1 MNAEEDRADSRQGA
15 VDDGA
20 DRQPAAVPAGAHAAA
35 SGAEGSVGATRRAG
49 PRESASAPSAHTP
62 GAEGGI
68 DGAGRLEH
76 DRLAGLTDAQ
86 RVQEDIPWGVRIA
99 AAWAWRVL
107 LILAFTGVLLWLLS
121 YVSLLIIPLLV
132 AALLS
137 TLLRPVHDF
146 LRRLRFPRILAA
158 ITTILLL
165 IAFVLGLLFQV
176 GQQIIT
182 GFAEMADQ
190 VRTGVME
197 LVAMAE
203 EVGRDLGVS
212 ISAEEFD
219 QWIAEVTQWV
229 QDNSESI
236 LGGAMSIGSTAGNL
250 VVGLILALFTLI
262 FFLSDGR
269 RIWDFSVHFVP
280 RKFRPAIHGAG
291 RRGWTSLG
299 TYVRVQ
305 VFVAAV
311 DAVGIG
317 IGAALLGVPLAMPVA
332 VLVFLG
338 SFIPIIGAVVTGAI
352 AVLLALVANG
362 LVNALLMLGV
372 VLLVQQIE
380 SNVLQPIVMGKAVK
394 LHPLAVVLAV
404 TAGTTLL
411 GIVGALFA
419 VPVLAF
425 VNRSVRYIVKEEW
438 RRDDEAIAMEQEQQE
453 EELRRQVARREIEVQ
468 EQETT
473 AGIKRRF
480 LETMPGLDPD
490 KPGFVRRGG
499 RLGKIGAADSQDTAA
514 DTSGDTTEDT
524 SQDTAKDSSKDAS
537 KDED

>member
-1 MNAEEDRADSRQGA
+1 MERMNAEQDRAGGREGA
-15 VDDGA
+15 VEDGHG
-20 DRQPAAVPAGAHAAA
+20 RQQPVAVPAGAHAAA
-35 SGAEGSVGATRRAG
+35 SPADGASEQQ
-49 PRESASAPSAHTP
+49 SAPSARTP
-62 GAEGGI
+62 GAED
-68 DGAGRLEH
+68 DGATDIRFEH
-76 DRLAGLTDAQ
+76 ERLAGLTDAE
-86 RVQEDIPWGVRIA
+86 RIQEDIPWGVRIA
-99 AAWAWRVL
+99 AAWSWRVL

-132 AALLS
+132 AALLA

-146 LRRLRFPRILAA
+146 LRKLRFPRILAA

-176 GQQIIT
+176 GQEIVA

-197 LVAMAE
+197 LVAAAE
-203 EVGRDLGVS
+203 GIGRDLGIS

-219 QWIAEVTQWV
+219 QWVAEVTQWV

-250 VVGLILALFTLI
+250 AVGLILALFTLI

-269 RIWDFSVHFVP
+269 RIWDFSVNFVP

-317 IGAALLGVPLAMPVA
+317 IGAALLGVPLALPVA

-425 VNRSVRYIVKEEW
+425 INRSVRYIVKEEW
-438 RRDDEAIAMEQEQQE
+438 RHDDEAVAMEREQQE
-453 EELRRQVARREIEVQ
+453 EELRRVAARREIEAQ
-468 EQETT
+468 EQETQ

-490 KPGFVRRGG
+490 KPAFPRRGA
-499 RLGKIGAADSQDTAA
+499 RPVKNGA
-514 DTSGDTTEDT
+514 GTT
-524 SQDTAKDSSKDAS
+524 

>member
-1 MNAEEDRADSRQGA
+1 MERMNAEEARG
-15 VDDGA
+15 DG
-20 DRQPAAVPAGAHAAA
+20 RKPPAAVPVGAHAAVAGDAA
-35 SGAEGSVGATRRAG
+35 SESGVSGSGVSGSGGTTAASSRAG
-49 PRESASAPSAHTP
+49 TDPVTS
-62 GAEGGI
+62 GK
-68 DGAGRLEH
+68 LEH
-76 DRLAGLTDAQ
+76 ERLAGLSDAE
-86 RVQEDIPWGVRIA
+86 RIQEDIPWGVRIA
-99 AAWAWRVL
+99 AAWSWRVL

-132 AALLS
+132 AALLA
-137 TLLRPVHDF
+137 TLLRPVHNF
-146 LRRLRFPRILAA
+146 FRKLRFPRILAA

-190 VRTGVME
+190 VRVGVME

-203 EVGRDLGVS
+203 EVGRDLGIT
-212 ISAEEFD
+212 ISAEDFN
-219 QWIAEVTQWV
+219 QWMAEATQWV

-250 VVGLILALFTLI
+250 MVGLILALFTLI

-269 RIWDFSVHFVP
+269 RIWDFSVNFVP

-291 RRGWTSLG
+291 RRGWTALG

-317 IGAALLGVPLAMPVA
+317 IGAALLGVPFALPVA

-425 VNRSVRYIVKEEW
+425 INRSVRYIVREEW
-438 RRDDEAIAMEQEQQE
+438 RRDDEAVAMEREQQE
-453 EELRRQVARREIEVQ
+453 EALRRDAERREIEAQ
-468 EQETT
+468 EQETL

-490 KPGFVRRGG
+490 KPAFARRGG
-499 RLGKIGAADSQDTAA
+499 RAGKQDDAAGEEAESSAA
-514 DTSGDTTEDT
+514 GSAEHDAEASRGDRASE
-524 SQDTAKDSSKDAS
+524 KD
-537 KDED
+537 

>member
-1 MNAEEDRADSRQGA
+1 MNAEEARG
-15 VDDGA
+15 DG
-20 DRQPAAVPAGAHAAA
+20 RTQPAAVPVGAHVAVAGDAA
-35 SGAEGSVGATRRAG
+35 SESGVSESGVSGSGGTTAVSSRAG
-49 PRESASAPSAHTP
+49 TDPVTS
-62 GAEGGI
+62 GK
-68 DGAGRLEH
+68 LEH
-76 DRLAGLTDAQ
+76 ERLAGLSDAE
-86 RVQEDIPWGVRIA
+86 RIQEDIPWGVRIA
-99 AAWAWRVL
+99 AAWSWRVL

-132 AALLS
+132 AALLA
-137 TLLRPVHDF
+137 TLLRPVHNF
-146 LRRLRFPRILAA
+146 FRKLRFPRILAA

-190 VRTGVME
+190 VRVGVME

-203 EVGRDLGVS
+203 EVGRDLGIT
-212 ISAEEFD
+212 ISAEDFN
-219 QWIAEVTQWV
+219 QWMAEATQWV

-250 VVGLILALFTLI
+250 MVGLILALFTLI

-269 RIWDFSVHFVP
+269 RIWDFSVNFVP

-291 RRGWTSLG
+291 RRGWTALG

-317 IGAALLGVPLAMPVA
+317 IGAALLGVPFALPVA

-425 VNRSVRYIVKEEW
+425 INRSVRYIVREEW
-438 RRDDEAIAMEQEQQE
+438 RRDDEAVAMEREQQE
-453 EELRRQVARREIEVQ
+453 EALRRDAERREIEAQ
-468 EQETT
+468 EQETL

-490 KPGFVRRGG
+490 KPAFARRGG
-499 RLGKIGAADSQDTAA
+499 RAGKQDDAAGEEAESSAA
-514 DTSGDTTEDT
+514 GSAEHDAEASRGDRASE
-524 SQDTAKDSSKDAS
+524 KD
-537 KDED
+537 

>member
-1 MNAEEDRADSRQGA
+1 MNAEEARG
-15 VDDGA
+15 DG
-20 DRQPAAVPAGAHAAA
+20 RKPPAAVPVGAHAAVA
-35 SGAEGSVGATRRAG
+35 SDAGVSVRRVRIRRHRRRFEPAGADPVTSGK
-49 PRESASAPSAHTP
+49 
-62 GAEGGI
+62 
-68 DGAGRLEH
+68 LEH
-76 DRLAGLTDAQ
+76 ERLAGLSDAE
-86 RVQEDIPWGVRIA
+86 RIQEDIPWGVRIA
-99 AAWAWRVL
+99 AAWSWRVL

-132 AALLS
+132 AALLA
-137 TLLRPVHDF
+137 TLLRPVHNF
-146 LRRLRFPRILAA
+146 FRTLRFPRILAA

-165 IAFVLGLLFQV
+165 IGFVVGLLYLV
-176 GQQIIT
+176 GQEIIT

-190 VRTGVME
+190 VRVGVLE

-203 EVGRDLGVS
+203 EIGRDLGIS
-212 ISAEEFD
+212 ISAEEFN
-219 QWIAEVTQWV
+219 QWMAEATQWV
-229 QDNSESI
+229 QDNAESI

-250 VVGLILALFTLI
+250 MVGLILALFTLI
-262 FFLSDGR
+262 FFLSDGH
-269 RIWDFSVHFVP
+269 RIWDFSVNFVP

-291 RRGWTSLG
+291 RRGWSALG
-299 TYVRVQ
+299 SYVRVQ

-317 IGAALLGVPLAMPVA
+317 IGAALLGVPLALPVA

-425 VNRSVRYIVKEEW
+425 INRSVRYIVKEEW
-438 RRDDEAIAMEQEQQE
+438 RHDDEAIAMEREQQE
-453 EELRRQVARREIEVQ
+453 EELRRVAARREIEAQ
-468 EQETT
+468 EQEAL

-490 KPGFVRRGG
+490 KPAFARRGG
-499 RLGKIGAADSQDTAA
+499 RGGKQGDGAGEEAEGPAADSTAHDA
-514 DTSGDTTEDT
+514 GVSRGDRASE
-524 SQDTAKDSSKDAS
+524 KD
-537 KDED
+537 